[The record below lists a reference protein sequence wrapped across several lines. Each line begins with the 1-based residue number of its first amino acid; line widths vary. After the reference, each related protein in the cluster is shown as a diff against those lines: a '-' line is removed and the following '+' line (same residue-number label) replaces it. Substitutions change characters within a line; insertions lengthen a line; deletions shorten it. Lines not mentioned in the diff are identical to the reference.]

1 MTWRRQADAMCRDI
15 YLPDGDRDTETSEQ
29 QPRDAIQDTGKP
41 TPSVC
46 TPTEH
51 DVDIPT
57 PSVAM

>member
-1 MTWRRQADAMCRDI
+1 MCRDI